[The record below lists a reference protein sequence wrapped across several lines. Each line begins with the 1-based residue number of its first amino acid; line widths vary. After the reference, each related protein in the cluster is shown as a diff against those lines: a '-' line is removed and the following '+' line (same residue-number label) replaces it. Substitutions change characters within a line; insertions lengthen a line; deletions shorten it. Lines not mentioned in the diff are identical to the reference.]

1 MAEAR
6 RAEERAGYAA
16 VVAFLAALAVAIAFP
31 DALTLRQAAALT
43 IAAPASVMLGF
54 YVTYPR
60 VEDRAYKIGL
70 TSLILTLALLL
81 AGAPARQVV
90 VGYIALIA
98 GLIVA
103 TQLVRRR

>member
-1 MAEAR
+1 MPEGW
-6 RAEERAGYAA
+6 RAEEKAGYAA
-16 VVAFLAALAVAIAFP
+16 IVAFLAVVAVAVAFP
-31 DALTLRQAAALT
+31 GALTLRQAAALA

-54 YVTYPR
+54 YVIYSR

-70 TSLILTLALLL
+70 TSLILVLALLL
-81 AGAPARQVV
+81 AGAPPRQVV

-103 TQLVRRR
+103 TQLLRGR